1 MHVSV
6 RDLRRDKRGVSAIG
20 TIIALPILIVLV
32 FGILEIWKVM
42 AVKQSLYLGT
52 YKAARQLS
60 WLGPSWLGQNP
71 AGWEYQATA
80 LANGIVRE
88 ELDRNAL
95 LPKGYSLAVGV
106 SIEPGTRGSMQALGW
121 LFAVRSELHAPGLV
135 YLLGSQALTL
145 DERQV
150 SFIEGPNADWK
161 PWVELPEGWPY

>member
-1 MHVSV
+1 M
-6 RDLRRDKRGVSAIG
+6 RMFAGLRRDNRGVSAIA
-20 TIIALPILIVLV
+20 TMIAIPVLIVLV

-71 AGWEYQATA
+71 AGWESRATQ
-80 LANGIVRE
+80 LAAAIVRE

-95 LPKGYSLAVGV
+95 LPRAYALNVGV
-106 SIEPGTRGSMQALGW
+106 SIEAGARGSMQDLGW
-121 LFAVRSELHAPGLV
+121 LFTVRSELQAPGLV
-135 YLLGSQALTL
+135 SLLGSHALTL
-145 DERQV
+145 AERQV

-161 PWVELPEGWPY
+161 PWTELPEGWPY